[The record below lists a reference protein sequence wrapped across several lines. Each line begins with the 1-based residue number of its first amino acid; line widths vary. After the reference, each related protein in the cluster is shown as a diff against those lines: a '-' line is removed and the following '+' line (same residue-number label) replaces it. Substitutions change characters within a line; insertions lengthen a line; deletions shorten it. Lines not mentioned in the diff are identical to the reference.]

1 MPIQPPQPQN
11 NQAIVVIVLII
22 VGLCVAYWR
31 VALRMIVIIFIA
43 LAVLGMIAGLHS
55 LHIAS

>member
-1 MPIQPPQPQN
+1 MHIQPSQPQD
-11 NQAIVVIVLII
+11 NQAIIVIVLITAS
-22 VGLCVAYWR
+22 LCVAYWR

-43 LAVLGMIAGLHS
+43 LAVLGVIAGLHS

>member
-1 MPIQPPQPQN
+1 MPIQPPQPQD

-22 VGLCVAYWR
+22 AGLCVAYWR
-31 VALRMIVIIFIA
+31 MALRMIVIIFIA

-55 LHIAS
+55 LHIAG